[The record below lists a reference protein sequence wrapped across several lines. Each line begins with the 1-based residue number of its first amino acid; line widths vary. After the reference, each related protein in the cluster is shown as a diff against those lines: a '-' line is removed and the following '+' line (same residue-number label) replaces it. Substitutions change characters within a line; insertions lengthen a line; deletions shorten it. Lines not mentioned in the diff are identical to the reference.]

1 MPSSNMHNF
10 FFIIFCLFLQNT
22 EAKKLY
28 KYKDEQGRLF
38 FSDHPPKTKQ
48 QVEVRQLKVAA
59 KRYVWLEQSGDKQK
73 PEYFVINKYQGPVE
87 IEVVL
92 SQTENVHSKPVL
104 PNRFIVQPGQSNTL
118 FQMGGIDEFKSWRYT
133 LEYRY
138 TIGSP
143 LATHDTHAIYSLPF
157 AKGSQYP
164 VSQGFGGEYSHNDK
178 QNQYAVDIVMPVVTL
193 IYAARS
199 GVVMEVDND
208 YFKSGT
214 KKAYK
219 SRANSIRILHDD
231 GSMAIYAHLALEK
244 AQVYSGLKVSAGQL
258 IGYSGN
264 TGFSSGP
271 HLHFAVQVNKGMELV
286 SVPFE
291 FMDTDGLAKE
301 PAAGSLLIN

>member
-73 PEYFVINKYQGPVE
+73 PEYFVINKYQA
-87 IEVVL
+87 
-92 SQTENVHSKPVL
+92 L
-104 PNRFIVQPGQSNTL
+104 PNRFIVQPGQSDAL
-118 FQMGGIDEFKSWRYT
+118 FQVGGIDEFKSWRYT

-178 QNQYAVDIVMPVVTL
+178 QNQYAVDIVMPVDTP

-301 PAAGSLLIN
+301 PAAGSLLVN